1 MKDNIDMS
9 SEEKKATI
17 SLGDHHSRVYIKEV
31 NLENSITLHFDSL

>member
-17 SLGDHHSRVYIKEV
+17 SLGDHNSRVYIVYYRKFY
-31 NLENSITLHFDSL
+31 NFTF

>member
-17 SLGDHHSRVYIKEV
+17 SLGDHNSRVYIKEV
-31 NLENSITLHFDSL
+31 NLEHSITFHFDSV